1 MVPDWD
7 MHRSYRGGYAHLT
20 FKQRRAAHRG
30 CGTKGVPAAG
40 VSEASEMLLLVVVFV
55 LLLVVGFQLIR
66 GLFFRGG
73 MGMGGW
79 GRPWFGG
86 WFGGWGR
93 GDGWGG
99 PGMRA

>member
-1 MVPDWD
+1 
-7 MHRSYRGGYAHLT
+7 
-20 FKQRRAAHRG
+20 
-30 CGTKGVPAAG
+30 
-40 VSEASEMLLLVVVFV
+40 MLLLVVVFV

-66 GLFFRGG
+66 GLFFCGG

-79 GRPWFGG
+79 GRLWFGG

-93 GDGWGG
+93 GDGPGG

>member
-1 MVPDWD
+1 
-7 MHRSYRGGYAHLT
+7 
-20 FKQRRAAHRG
+20 
-30 CGTKGVPAAG
+30 
-40 VSEASEMLLLVVVFV
+40 MLLLVVVLV

-86 WFGGWGR
+86 WFGGWDR
-93 GDGWGG
+93 GAG
-99 PGMRA
+99 

>member
-1 MVPDWD
+1 
-7 MHRSYRGGYAHLT
+7 
-20 FKQRRAAHRG
+20 
-30 CGTKGVPAAG
+30 
-40 VSEASEMLLLVVVFV
+40 MLLLAVVFV

-86 WFGGWGR
+86 WLGGWGR
-93 GDGWGG
+93 GADWGD
-99 PGMRA
+99 PGMRGGWGPEGGPRGPHCGGPDGRRSRRS

>member
-1 MVPDWD
+1 
-7 MHRSYRGGYAHLT
+7 
-20 FKQRRAAHRG
+20 
-30 CGTKGVPAAG
+30 
-40 VSEASEMLLLVVVFV
+40 MLLLVVVFV

-93 GDGWGG
+93 GAGWGDPGVRGGWGPEGGPRGPHCRGPDGRGPGG

>member
-1 MVPDWD
+1 
-7 MHRSYRGGYAHLT
+7 
-20 FKQRRAAHRG
+20 
-30 CGTKGVPAAG
+30 
-40 VSEASEMLLLVVVFV
+40 MLLLAVVFV
-55 LLLVVGFQLIR
+55 LLLVVGFQLIC

-93 GDGWGG
+93 GDGPGG